1 MRDPSGVHLNAA
13 GRALA
18 RRVAAG
24 LPRFDR
30 VVTSPRP
37 RAVESAEALGLSVDA
52 ELPSLAEMPDDAAIP
67 LDGLHPRTFE
77 DYVELVERSPAVGAY
92 ARGQSERWRVELER
106 VPDGGLLL
114 LISHGGDRVR
124 RRVRVAAPGAVVG
137 SPSRISGGG
146 TARLGRATVGL
157 GRSAASPRVMPG
169 RFYRS
174 ASRTRAATVS
184 GSPLAS
190 TERSRPALR

>member
-114 LISHGGDRVR
+114 LISHGGVIEF
-124 RRVRVAAPGAVVG
+124 G
-137 SPSRISGGG
+137 
-146 TARLGRATVGL
+146 
-157 GRSAASPRVMPG
+157 AASALPRRARSWGPPLGYLEGVRLAWDG
-169 RFYRS
+169 RRW
-174 ASRTRAATVS
+174 ASGEVLRV
-184 GSPLAS
+184 
-190 TERSRPALR
+190 PA